1 MPQDQVV
8 VILIAG
14 ALVLAIALTPI
25 SKWLAPHVG
34 MMANPRAR
42 DIHTRPVPRMGGTA
56 IFVAV
61 MVGIVVLGGNGVIA
75 EAGALLIGAALISF
89 LGLADDRFSLSAY
102 FRLAA
107 QVAAALFVWYNGTR
121 IRMFQTDWL
130 DAALTVVWIVG
141 ITNAMNFLDNMDG
154 LLAGIS
160 AVISAIFLVLAVLS
174 GQWLIGALAAIL
186 LGACIGF
193 LVWNLNPASV
203 FMGDSGSMFLGF
215 FLACVAIRLRFA
227 QTPAVSWLVP
237 LIVMAL
243 PVFDVTL
250 VTISRLRRGK
260 NPLTTPGQDH
270 TSHRLA
276 LHGFSKREAV
286 LVLYLTCFALG
297 IVAVLVSRFSETAAL
312 LLAVIP
318 AAAGL
323 FMLWFMEFGP
333 WRLPTSI
340 GAPAPKLEHA
350 EPGTLSK
357 PALSA
362 LPSQSPE
369 NSKSK

>member
-1 MPQDQVV
+1 MAQDQII

-14 ALVLAIALTPI
+14 ALVLAIALTPL

-34 MMANPRAR
+34 MMAHPRAR
-42 DIHTRPVPRMGGTA
+42 DLHSRPVPRMGGTA

-61 MVGIVVLGGNGVIA
+61 MAGIVVLGSNGTVA
-75 EAGALLIGAALISF
+75 EAGAILIGAALMSF

-102 FRLAA
+102 VRLIA
-107 QVAAALFVWYNGTR
+107 QIAAALFVWYTGTR
-121 IRMFQTDWL
+121 IRLFQTDWL
-130 DAALTVVWIVG
+130 DATLTVIWIVG

-160 AVISAIFLVLAVLS
+160 AVISAVFLVLAVLS

-186 LGACIGF
+186 VGACLGF
-193 LVWNLNPASV
+193 LFWNLNPASV

-215 FLACVAIRLRFA
+215 LLACVAIRLRFA
-227 QTPAVSWLVP
+227 QAPTVSWLVP

-260 NPLTTPGQDH
+260 NPLTTPGKDH

-276 LHGFSKREAV
+276 MHGFTRREAV
-286 LVLYLTCFALG
+286 MILYLVCFGLG
-297 IVAVLVSRFSETAAL
+297 IIAMLVSLFTETAAL
-312 LLAVIP
+312 LISLIP
-318 AAAGL
+318 IAGGL
-323 FMLWFMEFGP
+323 FMLWYMEFGP
-333 WRLPTSI
+333 WRLP
-340 GAPAPKLEHA
+340 AEAKPPAQIQSEPDPK
-350 EPGTLSK
+350 T
-357 PALSA
+357 
-362 LPSQSPE
+362 QS
-369 NSKSK
+369 